1 MVAGAA
7 PPPGAAPGPGTAGRL
22 SGAAA
27 TAGRGG
33 CGFSGRANGGG
44 GGGGKRVCLERQL
57 LMGRSSWLMAVLP
70 SGAEPATAAAP
81 CSAGGSRSSDHDGAG
96 GQPPGASHGLHG
108 SGSSTAA
115 AAAEGT
121 GDSRA
126 APFVMHGVLDH
137 PGPVHGPE
145 TLSEMVDLMMARSE
159 R

>member
-1 MVAGAA
+1 MLATPKQTESIEQVSGVAHA
-7 PPPGAAPGPGTAGRL
+7 PH
-22 SGAAA
+22 
-27 TAGRGG
+27 
-33 CGFSGRANGGG
+33 RA
-44 GGGGKRVCLERQL
+44 VIQ
-57 LMGRSSWLMAVLP
+57 P